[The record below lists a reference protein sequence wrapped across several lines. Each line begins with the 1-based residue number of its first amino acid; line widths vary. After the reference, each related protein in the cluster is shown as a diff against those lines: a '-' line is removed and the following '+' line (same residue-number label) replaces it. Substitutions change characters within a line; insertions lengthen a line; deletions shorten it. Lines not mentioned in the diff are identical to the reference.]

1 MSSVNKS
8 ISVMWNG
15 SSYATENI
23 EFDPTVEEFVPSF
36 NVNAAEF
43 IPDSLPRN
51 FGQATR
57 NFFDGHRGDDLTKV
71 NPPCVPVE
79 VNVTSK
85 KTKNLMH
92 GLGDPIPRP
101 GGGGHP
107 RQPTNVERRAATKA
121 WSLGQSDSN
130 TGAITLTRILG
141 KIFRTI
147 FYLFFKNGF
156 F

>member
-23 EFDPTVEEFVPSF
+23 EFDPNVEEFIPSF

-79 VNVTSK
+79 VNVMSK
-85 KTKNLMH
+85 KTKNLMP
-92 GLGDPIPRP
+92 GLHDPVPRP

-107 RQPTNVERRAATKA
+107 RQPTNVWVSPTQKQCVSARR
-121 WSLGQSDSN
+121 SSELMEQSSCMHRLNLAKRD
-130 TGAITLTRILG
+130 LQL
-141 KIFRTI
+141 
-147 FYLFFKNGF
+147 
-156 F
+156 